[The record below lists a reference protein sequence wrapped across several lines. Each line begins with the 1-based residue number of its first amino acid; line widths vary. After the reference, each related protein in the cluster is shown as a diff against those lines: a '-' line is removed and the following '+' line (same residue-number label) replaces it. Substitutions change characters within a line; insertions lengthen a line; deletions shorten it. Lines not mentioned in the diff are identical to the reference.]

1 MHKLNMSTA
10 SAFDRVRGRDVT
22 NLLMFEFKRV
32 VKCATFKLC
41 QCSNLLSLK
50 LSRFIKVSSTVSYF
64 FSQFVL
70 KTFENL
76 KFFGSNQSKI

>member
-50 LSRFIKVSSTVSYF
+50 LSRFIKVISTVSYF
-64 FSQFVL
+64 FFAVCFKNIREFEIVL
-70 KTFENL
+70 V
-76 KFFGSNQSKI
+76 